1 MMGSQENTGENSKR
15 RRQLVRQS
23 ANTETDLEC
32 CEVAEAEEEG
42 EGEGEELGSPSQCR
56 IIYKETIDISASPAT
71 VSLPVSPPQSWM
83 YGSNRY
89 LATQYSGTSF
99 NRSEV

>member
-32 CEVAEAEEEG
+32 CEVAEEEG
-42 EGEGEELGSPSQCR
+42 EGEEEELGSPSQCR